1 MEKRGGR
8 LCNYMVTNQCTS
20 EKKTRNKKQNQKQ
33 LKVKE
38 IENCGRRG
46 LTSKEGGGMGC
57 KEEKAKIGWN
67 P

>member
-1 MEKRGGR
+1 
-8 LCNYMVTNQCTS
+8 MVTNQCTS
-20 EKKTRNKKQNQKQ
+20 EKKTQNKKQNQKQ